1 MEIINVDLNIKNMTL
16 LKGDSDSLIII
27 RQNRTLVPELIERL
41 EEIGI
46 GTELGI
52 IDILPLEAT
61 IPELTKRFDD
71 REDQV
76 PDRIALLEIKNNIK
90 EGSKPSFNYFIFII
104 LSAIIAGAG
113 LVLNSPAVVIASMI
127 ISPLMG
133 PVLGLSFGIATSDR
147 MMIRK
152 STIAQII
159 GILISICCGIFLGY
173 LTIIFIGKP
182 QITSEMVA
190 RNYPNYL
197 DITIAICA
205 GIAVGFSITGTVKST
220 LVGAAIAFSLMP
232 PAVIVGLALMYG
244 DLSLSFGS
252 LILLLTNIIIIN
264 VCTMIVLKIKKVN

>member
-1 MEIINVDLNIKNMTL
+1 MTL

-41 EEIGI
+41 EEIGV

-152 STIAQII
+152 STIA
-159 GILISICCGIFLGY
+159 
-173 LTIIFIGKP
+173 
-182 QITSEMVA
+182 
-190 RNYPNYL
+190 
-197 DITIAICA
+197 
-205 GIAVGFSITGTVKST
+205 
-220 LVGAAIAFSLMP
+220 
-232 PAVIVGLALMYG
+232 
-244 DLSLSFGS
+244 
-252 LILLLTNIIIIN
+252 
-264 VCTMIVLKIKKVN
+264 

>member
-1 MEIINVDLNIKNMTL
+1 LEIINVDLNINNMTL
-16 LKGDSDSLIII
+16 LKGDLDSVIII
-27 RQNRTLVPELIERL
+27 RQNRTFVPELIERL
-41 EEIGI
+41 AEIGV

-71 REDQV
+71 REDRV
-76 PDRIALLEIKNNIK
+76 PDRIAQLEIKNNIK
-90 EGSKPSFNYFIFII
+90 ESSKPSFNYFVFII

-113 LVLNSPAVVIASMI
+113 LLLNSPAVVIASMI

-133 PVLGLSFGIATSDR
+133 PVLGLSYGIATSDR
-147 MMIRK
+147 MMIRN

-159 GILISICCGIFLGY
+159 GILVSICCGIFLGY

-182 QITSEMVA
+182 QITSEMLV
-190 RNYPNYL
+190 RNFPNYL
-197 DITIAICA
+197 DIIIAICA

-232 PAVIVGLALMYG
+232 PAVNVALTLMFR
-244 DLSLSFGS
+244 DISISFGS
-252 LILLLTNIIIIN
+252 LILLLTNITIIN
-264 VCTMIVLKIKKVN
+264 GCTLIILKMKKVS